1 MPEKTYDTY
10 LCLLFTYVSYLHT
23 VNKRHS
29 CRVKVHA
36 INSQVT
42 SDKLLDSPFNFPL
55 CVCQSKRELEIASGD
70 T

>member
-1 MPEKTYDTY
+1 MIRFDS
-10 LCLLFTYVSYLHT
+10 LQQIMILLFIFIC
-23 VNKRHS
+23 KRDNPEGL
-29 CRVKVHA
+29 KLTVHA

-42 SDKLLDSPFNFPL
+42 SDKLLQDSPFNFPL